1 MSDGS
6 VGAAESQ
13 TGITEEQIDGA
24 KSMGEMVGDVALIG
38 GQIAAVIELAS
49 APGKKAGQKLGQV
62 ST

>member
-1 MSDGS
+1 MADD
-6 VGAAESQ
+6 VP
-13 TGITEEQIDGA
+13 TLTDEQISDSQ
-24 KSMGEMVGDVALIG
+24 SMGEMVGEVALIG